1 MVPNVSARTYRPRQ
15 MAAFQEAR
23 RVKNGFQIR
32 LPNSVRR
39 FLAVT
44 CLAALV
50 AGLLITQYF
59 YGQMMDMRTQAEQ
72 LRGLHAQ
79 MYNQSVEL
87 RAHRAQLSSK
97 DHIVA
102 LASVKLDLYE
112 PGQRQVRR
120 M

>member
-1 MVPNVSARTYRPRQ
+1 MVPNVSVRTYRPQQVASFRQ
-15 MAAFQEAR
+15 ERQANNRFSL
-23 RVKNGFQIR
+23 R
-32 LPNSVRR
+32 LSSVARR

-50 AGLLITQYF
+50 VGLLITQYF
-59 YGQMMDMRTQAEQ
+59 YGQMMDMRAQSEQ

-79 MYNQSVEL
+79 MYNQNVEL

-97 DHIVA
+97 DHVVA
-102 LASVKLDLYE
+102 VASVKLNLFE
-112 PGQRQVRR
+112 PDQRQVRR